1 LGVLVLYYTNK
12 YLTYKPHPQ
21 PRKFW
26 GVLVHVQAAVYTRE
40 FTVDMLTT
48 TTVEKTKKG
57 KQRDNAS
64 GSTLATGCRNQPSAE
79 ALCRALRTD
88 RTAEKESK
96 EF

>member
-1 LGVLVLYYTNK
+1 M
-12 YLTYKPHPQ
+12 
-21 PRKFW
+21 
-26 GVLVHVQAAVYTRE
+26 VLVHVQAAVYTRE

-48 TTVEKTKKG
+48 TVETTKKG